1 MATYKTYL
9 EIAIY
14 IDYDFQPEEPMVMY
28 PNDLAYPGA
37 MAEVTINSVQIQ
49 GQDISLT
56 SSEEERLCA
65 EIMEYENQ
73 PPEER

>member
-9 EIAIY
+9 EMAFY
-14 IDYDFQPEEPMVMY
+14 IDYDFQPVEKQILY
-28 PNDLAYPGA
+28 PNEDAYPGCD
-37 MAEVTINSVQIQ
+37 AEVTINSVQLQ